1 MVKDVIDRGNQAHQ
15 IVNSPLFTEAF
26 EELRAVYI
34 GLLESLPAK
43 DDLGR
48 YRYTEALKQVRF
60 VKAHLESVLAQGN
73 LAAGDA
79 KLAEESSS
87 VLSFIRKF

>member
-1 MVKDVIDRGNQAHQ
+1 MIDPINRGQSAHQ
-15 IVNSPLFTEAF
+15 IIHNPLFIEAF

-48 YRYTEALKQVRF
+48 FRYTEALKQVKF

-73 LAAGDA
+73 LAADEA
-79 KLAEESSS
+79 KLAEENG

>member
-1 MVKDVIDRGNQAHQ
+1 MQDLIKRGDDARQVIEN
-15 IVNSPLFTEAF
+15 PLFIEAF

-34 GLLESLPAK
+34 GLLESLHAK

-48 YRYTEALKQVRF
+48 FRYTEALKQVKF
-60 VKAHLESVLAQGN
+60 VKAHLESVLHQGN
-73 LAAGDA
+73 LTAQEA
-79 KLAEESSS
+79 KLAEENT

>member
-1 MVKDVIDRGNQAHQ
+1 MSIDLIRRGEEARQ
-15 IVNSPLFTEAF
+15 IVQAPLFLEAI

-48 YRYTEALKQVRF
+48 FRYTEALKQVRF

-73 LAAGDA
+73 LAADEA
-79 KLAEESSS
+79 KLAEENR

>member
-1 MVKDVIDRGNQAHQ
+1 MRDPIERGQAAHQ
-15 IVNSPLFTEAF
+15 IVNNPLFNEAF

-34 GLLESLPAK
+34 GILESLPAK

-48 YRYTEALKQVRF
+48 YRYTEALKQVKF

-73 LAAGDA
+73 LATGDA
-79 KLAEESSS
+79 NLAEENK

>member
-1 MVKDVIDRGNQAHQ
+1 MSIDLIRRGEAARQ
-15 IVNSPLFTEAF
+15 IVQSPLFLEAI

-34 GLLESLPAK
+34 GVLESLPAK

-48 YRYTEALKQVRF
+48 FRYTEALKQVRF
-60 VKAHLESVLAQGN
+60 VKAHLESVLAQGKI
-73 LAAGDA
+73 AEDEA
-79 KLAEESSS
+79 KLAEENT

>member
-1 MVKDVIDRGNQAHQ
+1 MSVDLIRRGEEARQ
-15 IVNSPLFTEAF
+15 IVQNPLFIEAI

-34 GLLESLPAK
+34 GVLESLPAK

-48 YRYTEALKQVRF
+48 FRYTEALKQVRF
-60 VKAHLESVLAQGN
+60 LKAHLESVLAQGKI
-73 LAAGDA
+73 AEDDA
-79 KLAEESSS
+79 RLAEENK

>member
-1 MVKDVIDRGNQAHQ
+1 MNDQIKRAEDARQVIEN
-15 IVNSPLFTEAF
+15 PLFVEAF

-34 GLLESLPAK
+34 GILESLPAK

-48 YRYTEALKQVRF
+48 FRYAEALKQVKY
-60 VKAHLESVLAQGN
+60 VKAHLESVLAQGKI
-73 LAAGDA
+73 AQDEA
-79 KLAEESSS
+79 KLAEENK

>member
-1 MVKDVIDRGNQAHQ
+1 MHDQIKRGDDARQ
-15 IVNSPLFTEAF
+15 IVENPLFLEAF

-34 GLLESLPAK
+34 GLLESLPPK

-48 YRYTEALKQVRF
+48 FRYTEALKQVRY
-60 VKAHLESVLAQGN
+60 VKGHLESVLAQGK
-73 LAAGDA
+73 LAQDEAH
-79 KLAEESSS
+79 LAEENT

>member
-1 MVKDVIDRGNQAHQ
+1 MNDPIKRGEDARQ
-15 IVNSPLFTEAF
+15 IVENPLFLESF

-48 YRYTEALKQVRF
+48 FRYTEALKQVKY
-60 VKAHLESVLAQGN
+60 VKAHLESVLAQGR
-73 LAAGDA
+73 LAADEA
-79 KLAEESSS
+79 NLAEENT

>member
-1 MVKDVIDRGNQAHQ
+1 MQDPIRRGEDARQ
-15 IVNSPLFTEAF
+15 IVQNPLFIEAF

-34 GLLESLPAK
+34 GLLESLNAK

-48 YRYTEALKQVRF
+48 FRYTEALKQVKF
-60 VKAHLESVLAQGN
+60 VKAHLETVLAQGK
-73 LAAGDA
+73 LAEDEA
-79 KLAEESSS
+79 KLAEENK